1 MTYSKEK
8 DEIDYA
14 YKIRRAMNESTE
26 SIPQATLD
34 RLTQA
39 RQIAL
44 SRKKEATP
52 TAVFALSG
60 VLAGNGASSSS
71 SPSTQSNW
79 LKKMSLTIPLIVL
92 IGGLYGIY
100 NYEKEQQINDLAEI
114 DAAVLVDELPPDAYL
129 DEGFNAYLNK
139 EEEQKQKEKN

>member
-26 SIPQATLD
+26 AIPQATLD
-34 RLTQA
+34 RLAQA

-44 SRKKEATP
+44 SRKKEETP
-52 TAVFALSG
+52 SAVFAFSG
-60 VLAGNGASSSS
+60 ALASNGGTSF
-71 SPSTQSNW
+71 TQSNW
-79 LKKMSLTIPLIVL
+79 FKKISLTIPLIVL

-139 EEEQKQKEKN
+139 EEQQKEKN

>member
-8 DEIDYA
+8 NEIDFA

-26 SIPQATLD
+26 TIPQTALD
-34 RLTQA
+34 RLAQA
-39 RQIAL
+39 RQIAI
-44 SRKKEATP
+44 SRKKEVEP
-52 TAVFALSG
+52 TAVFAISG
-60 VLAGNGASSSS
+60 ALAGNAGSSVFQSS
-71 SPSTQSNW
+71 W
-79 LKKMSLTIPLIVL
+79 LKKMGLTLPLIVL
-92 IGGLYGIY
+92 IAGLYGIY

-139 EEEQKQKEKN
+139 EEQQKEKN